1 MIEAIKKVLS
11 EYNLTYIHIEDASIL
26 NIYNLYVNNIL
37 FEPVTHCELL
47 YMGVYYKTIKNYI
60 EMEKYYLMAIKKGNQ
75 DAMYNLAVYYKNIKN
90 YIEMEKY
97 YLMAIEK
104 GNDKAMNNLAVYYEE
119 IKNDIEMEKYYLMAI
134 EKGNRDAMNNL
145 AYYYKNNQYELKLLN
160 LYILKNHNR
169 DEIITL
175 FNKISS
181 SLDLNDKELFLK
193 LLTEYQFENT
203 DKLCV
208 LLALLVNTLKN
219 NIDIID
225 LHFIYSIHG
234 KGFEDAKHDYF
245 NRCLGY

>member
-1 MIEAIKKVLS
+1 
-11 EYNLTYIHIEDASIL
+11 
-26 NIYNLYVNNIL
+26 
-37 FEPVTHCELL
+37 
-47 YMGVYYKTIKNYI
+47 
-60 EMEKYYLMAIKKGNQ
+60 MAIK
-75 DAMYNLAVYYKNIKN
+75 
-90 YIEMEKY
+90 
-97 YLMAIEK
+97 K
-104 GNDKAMNNLAVYYEE
+104 GNDKAMNNLADYYEE
-119 IKNDIEMEKYYLMAI
+119 IKNYIEMEKYYLMAI

-219 NIDIID
+219 NIDIMD

-234 KGFEDAKHDYF
+234 KGFEDAKRDYF
-245 NRCLGY
+245 DRL